1 MVSFCFSHDKMVIK
15 VAKVT
20 NDAILALSNM
30 GPSYMS
36 RNSEIGKAECL
47 VFFPPGYVVG
57 SETGEPEPVPEED
70 KPKKKKKKRKHRHAA
85 DEVDNV
91 VENGGVENG
100 ATEQEESEVG
110 DENDDGDDDDDDED
124 EDKIE
129 EAEAAEN

>member
-1 MVSFCFSHDKMVIK
+1 MVIK

-20 NDAILALSNM
+20 NDAMLALSNM

-47 VFFPPGYVVG
+47 VFFPSGYVVG

-91 VENGGVENG
+91 IENGGSELP
-100 ATEQEESEVG
+100 EQDESEEVG
-110 DENDDGDDDDDDED
+110 DDDGDDDDDDED
-124 EDKIE
+124 EDKVE
-129 EAEAAEN
+129 ETEAAEN